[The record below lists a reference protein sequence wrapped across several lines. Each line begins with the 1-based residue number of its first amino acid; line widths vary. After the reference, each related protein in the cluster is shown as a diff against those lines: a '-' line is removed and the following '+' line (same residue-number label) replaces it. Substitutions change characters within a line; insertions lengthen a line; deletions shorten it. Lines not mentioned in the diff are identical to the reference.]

1 MQCPTFEVSTSEDW
15 RRCGRVQA
23 YTAIAIVI
31 AIILVVVRANA
42 GEESGIIMSIVG
54 VAVVGYMA
62 MYLPDAM
69 GDVHARDHALR
80 TRLADKYSK
89 TMSRKDAVH
98 MVKLEDTGKTL
109 EKITYGVGGFG
120 LAIVASAF
128 GNLLATNVFG
138 Q

>member
-1 MQCPTFEVSTSEDW
+1 MQCPTFDVSTAADW
-15 RRCGRVQA
+15 RRCGRFHA
-23 YTAIAIVI
+23 YTAIAIVMVI
-31 AIILVVVRANA
+31 VIIVVWANA
-42 GEESGIIMSIVG
+42 GTDSAIIASIIG

-69 GDVHARDHALR
+69 GDVHARDHELR
-80 TRLADKYSK
+80 SRLADKYAK
-89 TMSRKDAVH
+89 TMSREDAIH

-128 GNLLATNVFG
+128 GNLLAG
-138 Q
+138 SLWG